1 MNKEDFKNIISEQK
15 QLNEL
20 PNSRLIKSMDTLTEE
35 HERVK
40 QLIINNTIYLDQLEE
55 LYNNILKVY
64 QQRTNAR

>member
-1 MNKEDFKNIISEQK
+1 MNKEEFKDIISEQK

-20 PNSRLIKSMDTLTEE
+20 PNSRLVKSMDTLTEE

-40 QLIINNTIYLDQLEE
+40 QLIINNTVYLDQIEE